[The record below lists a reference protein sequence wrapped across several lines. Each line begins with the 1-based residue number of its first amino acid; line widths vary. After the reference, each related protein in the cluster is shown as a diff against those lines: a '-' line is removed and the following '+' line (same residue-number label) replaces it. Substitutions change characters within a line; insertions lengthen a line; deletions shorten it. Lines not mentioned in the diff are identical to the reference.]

1 VLREILAELLSADPL
16 HCFADPIDTGAVIP
30 RITRVESERQIEG
43 LIELDERAERESA
56 ELYGASITSVE
67 LLCF

>member
-1 VLREILAELLSADPL
+1 
-16 HCFADPIDTGAVIP
+16 
-30 RITRVESERQIEG
+30 
-43 LIELDERAERESA
+43 LDERAERESA

>member
-1 VLREILAELLSADPL
+1 LICIKFP
-16 HCFADPIDTGAVIP
+16 
-30 RITRVESERQIEG
+30 SERQIEG